1 MLAEGAKAL
10 KAFARLTGTALN
22 TVVTSDMQGA
32 CCLVEFA
39 GQAFTEAGL
48 LAAALK
54 KKIQPSSTPQLY
66 AFDHIYSRDPEASL
80 RIWQADGASAVVL
93 YGTAGT
99 ACFQEMHQL
108 LKEAVAKQYAE
119 GVTLMPCH
127 YIRGL
132 SC

>member
-1 MLAEGAKAL
+1 MEQNLANITL
-10 KAFARLTGTALN
+10 LVSRLCSLYTAIASN
-22 TVVTSDMQGA
+22 TQGA

-39 GQAFTEAGL
+39 GQTFSEAGL

-54 KKIQPSSTPQLY
+54 KQIQPSSAPQLY
-66 AFDHIYSRDPEASL
+66 AFDHIYSSDPETSL
-80 RIWQADGASAVVL
+80 RIWQANRASAVVL

-119 GVTLMPCH
+119 GMTLMPCH
-127 YIRGL
+127 YTRGL